1 LVVGRREGGGRG
13 GVLGNW
19 GWGCVGGGKKEGERL
34 PSGSQHVLVGVWEKN
49 EGGWMREE
57 GILIVKTT
65 YSVSKED
72 T

>member
-1 LVVGRREGGGRG
+1 
-13 GVLGNW
+13 
-19 GWGCVGGGKKEGERL
+19 
-34 PSGSQHVLVGVWEKN
+34 VLVGIWEKN

-72 T
+72 TECVRVWDGAMEHEYVWLDLVGTGQQLGQVGLEQLVCE